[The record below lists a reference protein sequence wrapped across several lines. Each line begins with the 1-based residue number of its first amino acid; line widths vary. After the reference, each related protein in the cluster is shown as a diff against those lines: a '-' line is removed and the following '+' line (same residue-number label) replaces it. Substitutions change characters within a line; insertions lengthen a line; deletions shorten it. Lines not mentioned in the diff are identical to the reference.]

1 MDPTSHLCIIHY
13 HYSPDPV
20 TLQCVLNSRAKM
32 KWRRGEVGKLTSGKM
47 ALYLFLKVS
56 SALSL
61 SPHKAQSDYSISMTV
76 LVGGWR
82 WLGWGVAG
90 LCASMCACAHV
101 RVHTCVC
108 ERLRSEQSSWT
119 VLENWLHSLMVDFCA
134 EWELK
139 TNQLK
144 CQCWS
149 QPSGQLQTLTALTQ
163 CVPHTY
169 FIIALPVKLMNPP
182 ALSKPAAPKPSW
194 LICVASRR
202 ETWPVKIL
210 IITTS
215 WKACALLFY
224 LFIPLIIRGRSLLSV
239 TFNCAHW
246 KLSWFFNKNLLRNV
260 VRNHLSPSLGRN
272 WIPKKQ
278 K

>member
-1 MDPTSHLCIIHY
+1 MFWIQGQRWNDGAVRLENSPVVKWHY
-13 HYSPDPV
+13 ISSLKFHQRCHWAHTRLSQ
-20 TLQCVLNSRAKM
+20 TTQFQ
-32 KWRRGEVGKLTSGKM
+32 W
-47 ALYLFLKVS
+47 LYLWGGG
-56 SALSL
+56 
-61 SPHKAQSDYSISMTV
+61 
-76 LVGGWR
+76 GGWGGGR
-82 WLGWGVAG
+82 GG

-224 LFIPLIIRGRSLLSV
+224 LFIPLIIRGCSLLSV
-239 TFNCAHW
+239 TFN
-246 KLSWFFNKNLLRNV
+246 LRALEAV
-260 VRNHLSPSLGRN
+260 V
-272 WIPKKQ
+272 IF
-278 K
+278 